1 MSERMIHKCMPV
13 TLRSGH
19 ASFDIDPDR
28 CRPHRATT
36 GRRSRIGGAGPQLQP
51 GEGHDQRQQVRAGDQ
66 GQGAWSAV
74 PGHGAFW
81 TAFATGE
88 QGSTTTEDLRS
99 NCKPGS
105 KSQQKAAEK
114 RNRSAYK
121 CTSSDGKIR
130 TTAWVLGG

>member
-1 MSERMIHKCMPV
+1 M
-13 TLRSGH
+13 
-19 ASFDIDPDR
+19 
-28 CRPHRATT
+28 
-36 GRRSRIGGAGPQLQP
+36 RRSILIPTVVALTALPLAAAP
-51 GEGHDQRQQVRAGDQ
+51 ASAAPVRSCSPVKATINGNKYVLAIKVKVR
-66 GQGAWSAV
+66 GLPCPAT
-74 PGHGAFW
+74 GAFW

>member
-1 MSERMIHKCMPV
+1 MHTADHTVRDMHRLILIPTVAALAVLPLAAPPASAAPV
-13 TLRSGH
+13 RSC
-19 ASFDIDPDR
+19 SPVK
-28 CRPHRATT
+28 ATIN
-36 GRRSRIGGAGPQLQP
+36 GDEYVLAIKVK
-51 GEGHDQRQQVRAGDQ
+51 VRGLPCPAT
-66 GQGAWSAV
+66 
-74 PGHGAFW
+74 GAFW

-88 QGSTTTEDLRS
+88 QGSSTTEDLRK

-105 KSQQKAAEK
+105 KSQQRAAEK